1 MAYLPFTQ
9 WKECFTATPLHEADE
24 KNVIKHLTHLED
36 LVLTKY
42 ADGAQEALRTLEGLT
57 KFFEGHANA
66 PVNLTV
72 KIDGAPAIIAGN
84 DPADGKFFVGTKG
97 AFAKTPRIAKT
108 PADLKALYGD
118 KPGLLATMQV
128 AFETLKP
135 LKFTHILQ
143 GDVLFTP
150 TLKQVLTVFG
160 DKYITFKPNTIIY
173 GVPVDSEMGKKVAA
187 AKFGVC
193 FHTTYTGS
201 SLATLRAEPGAN
213 LAALKPTPKVVLVS
227 SRYQDL
233 SGTLTFTS
241 AEHETLRTLIADISA
256 RTQKMN
262 SNAFLAA
269 LASNALLQ
277 SEFMIFQ
284 NSLVRGGESITLS
297 PKMFV
302 ERFMG
307 HLVTRATADA
317 STKKSD
323 AGKAGSQTKYDQ
335 VRALVTE
342 TEEALVN
349 VLAWQQAVI
358 SAKAFIIQKL
368 NAPGM
373 LSTFYASDKG
383 VIAGQHEGFV
393 AVDRQGNFV
402 KLVDRS
408 EFSRLN
414 LTQGRFR

>member
-9 WKECFTATPLHEADE
+9 WKDRFGSSTLCEEDE

-108 PADLKALYGD
+108 PADLKTLYGD

-150 TLKQVLTVFG
+150 TLKQTLTVFG

-173 GVPVDSEMGKKVAA
+173 GVPADSDMGKKVAA

-193 FHTTYTGS
+193 FHTT
-201 SLATLRAEPGAN
+201 
-213 LAALKPTPKVVLVS
+213 
-227 SRYQDL
+227 
-233 SGTLTFTS
+233 
-241 AEHETLRTLIADISA
+241 
-256 RTQKMN
+256 
-262 SNAFLAA
+262 
-269 LASNALLQ
+269 
-277 SEFMIFQ
+277 
-284 NSLVRGGESITLS
+284 
-297 PKMFV
+297 
-302 ERFMG
+302 
-307 HLVTRATADA
+307 
-317 STKKSD
+317 
-323 AGKAGSQTKYDQ
+323 
-335 VRALVTE
+335 
-342 TEEALVN
+342 
-349 VLAWQQAVI
+349 
-358 SAKAFIIQKL
+358 
-368 NAPGM
+368 
-373 LSTFYASDKG
+373 
-383 VIAGQHEGFV
+383 
-393 AVDRQGNFV
+393 
-402 KLVDRS
+402 
-408 EFSRLN
+408 
-414 LTQGRFR
+414 

>member
-1 MAYLPFTQ
+1 MAYLPFSK
-9 WKECFTATPLHEADE
+9 WNVCYGRTPLREDTTR
-24 KNVIKHLTHLED
+24 NVIQHLTHLED

-42 ADGAQEALRTLEGLT
+42 ADGAQEALRTLQGLT

-97 AFAKTPRIAKT
+97 AFAKTPKIAKT
-108 PADLKALYGD
+108 PADLKTLYGD

-128 AFETLKP
+128 AFDTLKS

-150 TLKQVLTVFG
+150 TLKQSLTVFG

-173 GVPVDSEMGKKVAA
+173 GVPVDSEMGKKIAA

-193 FHTTYTGS
+193 FHTTYTGA
-201 SLATLRAEPGAN
+201 SLATLRAEAGAN
-213 LAALKPTPKVVLVS
+213 IKALKPTANVVLVS

-241 AEHETLRTLIADISA
+241 AEHNTLRTLIAEIET
-256 RTQKMN
+256 RTRKMGA
-262 SNAFLAA
+262 NAFLKA
-269 LASNALLQ
+269 LTDSALLQ

-297 PKMFV
+297 PKVFV
-302 ERFMG
+302 DRLNA
-307 HLVTRATADA
+307 HLQTRADA
-317 STKKSD
+317 EGATKKTD
-323 AGKAGSQTKYDQ
+323 TGKTRTQTKYQELQTLVSDTED
-335 VRALVTE
+335 ALVD
-342 TEEALVN
+342 
-349 VLAWQQAVI
+349 VLAWQHAVI
-358 SAKAFIIQKL
+358 SAKTFIIQKL
-368 NAPGM
+368 NAPGT
-373 LSTFYASDKG
+373 LGTFYSSDKG

-393 AVDRQGNFV
+393 AVDHQGNFV
-402 KLVDRS
+402 KLVDRG